1 MADGTA
7 DDLKTLR
14 AEMANLRADLGK
26 ITDTLKSF
34 ARHGGEEAVEKAKE
48 TAETLRA
55 EIGKKTQRLAQEIEQ
70 KPLTAVFTAFGLG
83 MILGMLFH
91 GRRS

>member
-26 ITDTLKSF
+26 IGETLKSF
-34 ARHGGEEAVEKAKE
+34 GRHSGEEAAEKAGDM
-48 TAETLRA
+48 AEKLRA
-55 EIGKKTQRLAQEIEQ
+55 EIERKSQRLAEGIEQ
-70 KPLTAVFTAFGLG
+70 KPLTSVLAAFGVG